1 MNGPCPQTNETL
13 LWLYGESA
21 QDQTAHVAACATC
34 SLLLDDIEMVTA
46 ASEGLSR
53 VRTRRR
59 WPLVAMAIG
68 LAAVALLAVSQP
80 PVSPV
85 QPVAVADFLAD
96 DPLDDELLAFA
107 ADVELLSLDFENE
120 LL

>member
-1 MNGPCPQTNETL
+1 MNDSCPQTNETL
-13 LWLYGESA
+13 LWLYGEST
-21 QDQTAHVAACATC
+21 QDQTAHIAACAAC
-34 SLLLDDIEMVTA
+34 SLLLDDVEVVVA
-46 ASEGLSR
+46 ASSRLSQVQR
-53 VRTRRR
+53 RRR

-68 LAAVALLAVSQP
+68 VAAVALLAVSQS
-80 PVSPV
+80 PVAPV
-85 QPVAVADFLAD
+85 QPVAVADLLAD